1 MSNVTDQ
8 IEAKFTEFRSET
20 KILITEMKN
29 AIMSEIK
36 VLLSTQSETIAKL
49 NTLIVQHESTISI
62 LRNDIDVLLEEKS
75 ALHKRCDEMEA
86 KIERCN
92 VAFDQKLESLEQYT
106 RRQSLRIDG
115 IKLNEVTDPD

>member
-49 NTLIVQHESTISI
+49 NTLIVQHESTISV
-62 LRNDIDVLLEEKS
+62 LRNDLDVLLKEKS
-75 ALHKRCDEMEA
+75 ALHKRWDEIKA
-86 KIERCN
+86 KKEIATHCLYQ
-92 VAFDQKLESLEQYT
+92 VK
-106 RRQSLRIDG
+106 
-115 IKLNEVTDPD
+115 